1 MNENR
6 KARERLD
13 ALLTALEDEV
23 LSENTQL
30 PSDVGPL
37 RAEIKE
43 LILEHRKSP
52 DQSAT
57 NTAGTV
63 VKNKV
68 ANAIELMSRWFGLHQ
83 HSSPSK
89 IGKRVSMAF
98 SADQERVSN
107 RGRFSSKHA
116 DSNFERKRE
125 DKEE

>member
-30 PSDVGPL
+30 PSDVGTL
-37 RAEIKE
+37 RTEIEE
-43 LILEHRKSP
+43 LILEHRESP
-52 DQSAT
+52 GQNAT
-57 NTAGTV
+57 NAAGTV

-68 ANAIELMSRWFGLHQ
+68 ADAIELMGRWFGLHK
-83 HSSPSK
+83 HSSPSE

-98 SADQERVSN
+98 SVDREKVPN
-107 RGRFSSKHA
+107 KGRFSSKHT